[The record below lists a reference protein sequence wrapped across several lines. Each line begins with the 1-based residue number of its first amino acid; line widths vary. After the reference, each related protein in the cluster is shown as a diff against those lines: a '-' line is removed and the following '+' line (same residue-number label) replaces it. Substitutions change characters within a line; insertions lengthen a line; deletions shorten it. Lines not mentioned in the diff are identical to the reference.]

1 MNGHFCYKNDLRQQL
16 EALVIKDEFS
26 STQTRMLLELIY
38 DIVKEYEF
46 ARIQSNSYL
55 LSQDKEKHYFFLQG
69 GEYKQYDNLL
79 DYINSVFSD
88 SFFANEVKLIMRYH
102 FYGNIVD
109 EMLRTAQDALHQ
121 CVQDSL

>member
-1 MNGHFCYKNDLRQQL
+1 MNGYFCYKNDLKEQL
-16 EALVIKDEFS
+16 GALVFKGEFS

-46 ARIQSNSYL
+46 ARIQSNNYL
-55 LSQDKEKHYFFLQG
+55 LAKEQEKNFLFLQG

-88 SFFANEVKLIMRYH
+88 SFFAIEVKLIMGFH
-102 FYGNIVD
+102 FYDNIVD
-109 EMLRTAQDALHQ
+109 EMLRMAHGALHQ